1 MSASTPASIPSDS
14 ARARRIL
21 VVDDER
27 PIREAVVAAL
37 GVVCDAFIEA
47 DTAAKAIAL
56 AAEER
61 PDLVILDLGLPDQDG
76 VTVCREIRRNSTAP
90 IVVVSA
96 RHSEDEK
103 VRLLDAGAD
112 DYVTKPFGSHEL
124 LARVRAHLRRAAQ
137 LAGAGNEP
145 VIDNGPIRVDLLR
158 RQVTRSGVLVHL
170 TPTEWALLKYM
181 VAEAGKTLT
190 HKQLFDAVWGREFG
204 NPQQHL
210 RVHITHL
217 RRKIEIEQGQPR
229 LIVTEPGVGYR
240 FELPR

>member
-1 MSASTPASIPSDS
+1 MSAPDRIDPAV
-14 ARARRIL
+14 RARRIL
-21 VVDDER
+21 IVDDER
-27 PIREAVVAAL
+27 PIREAIIAAL
-37 GVVCDAFIEA
+37 ESVCDEFLEA
-47 DTAAKAIAL
+47 DTGARAL
-56 AAEER
+56 ALALDER
-61 PDLVILDLGLPDQDG
+61 PDLILLDLGLPDMQG
-76 VTVCREIRRNSTAP
+76 EEVCRQVRMTSASP
-90 IVVVSA
+90 VVVVSA

-112 DYVTKPFGSHEL
+112 DYVTKPFGSQEL

-137 LAGAGNEP
+137 LERSGNEP

-158 RQVTRSGVLVHL
+158 RQVTREGVLVHL
-170 TPTEWALLKYM
+170 TPTEWALLRHM

-217 RRKIEIEQGQPR
+217 RRKIEVEQGTPR

>member
-1 MSASTPASIPSDS
+1 MSATDRIEAP

-21 VVDDER
+21 IVDDER
-27 PIREAVVAAL
+27 PIREAIIAAL
-37 GVVCDAFIEA
+37 ESLCDDFLEA
-47 DTAAKAIAL
+47 DTGARALSL
-56 AAEER
+56 AASER
-61 PDLVILDLGLPDQDG
+61 PDLIMLDLGLPDMQG
-76 VTVCREIRRNSTAP
+76 EAVCRQVREISVAP
-90 IVVVSA
+90 VVVVSA

-112 DYVTKPFGSHEL
+112 DYVTKPFGSQEL
-124 LARVRAHLRRAAQ
+124 LARVRAHLRRAAR
-137 LAGAGNEP
+137 LDLTSNEP
-145 VIDNGPIRVDLLR
+145 IIDNGPIKVDLLR
-158 RQVTRSGVLVHL
+158 RIVTRDGVLVHL
-170 TPTEWALLKYM
+170 TPTEWALLRHM
-181 VAEAGKTLT
+181 VAEAGRTLT

-217 RRKIEIEQGQPR
+217 RRKIEVEQGTPR

>member
-1 MSASTPASIPSDS
+1 MNAREKAEPPA
-14 ARARRIL
+14 RERRIL
-21 VVDDER
+21 IVDDER
-27 PIREAVVAAL
+27 PIREAVIVAL
-37 GVVCDAFIEA
+37 SSVCDSFLEA
-47 DTAAKAIAL
+47 ETGARAL
-56 AAEER
+56 MLADAEH
-61 PDLVILDLGLPDQDG
+61 PDLVILDLGLPDMPG
-76 VTVCREIRRNSTAP
+76 EEVCRQLRLSSAAP
-90 IVVVSA
+90 VVVVSA

-137 LAGAGNEP
+137 LERVGNEP
-145 VIDNGPIRVDLLR
+145 VIENGPITVDLLR
-158 RQVTRSGVLVHL
+158 RQVTREGILVHL
-170 TPTEWALLKYM
+170 TPTEWALLRHM
-181 VAEAGKTLT
+181 VAQAGKTLT

-217 RRKIEIEQGQPR
+217 RRKIEVEQGTPR